1 MRIALTGSSG
11 LIGSALLARFG
22 RDGHV
27 VTRVV
32 RGASVRDPSHRAVA
46 WNPESGVVDSAGVD
60 AHDAVIHLAGEDIAG
75 GRWTPARKHVIRE
88 SRIHGTRLLCETL
101 ASLAHKPRVLI
112 TASGVGYYGNHEPND
127 RVDETSPRGAGFLS
141 ELVRDWEQAT
151 APAHAAGIRVV
162 HTRFGIV
169 LSPRGGALAKMLPP
183 FRMGLGGTVGS
194 GRQVMSWI
202 AIDDVPSIVLHLI
215 EHDDI
220 SGPVNVVTPHAVT
233 NAEFTHTLGRV
244 LGRPTILPLPAFAA
258 RLLFGE
264 MADALLLGGAR
275 VLPKRLEDSGYRF
288 AYPHVEQALKRLLS
302 PSGAPND
309 EKCGS

>member
-1 MRIALTGSSG
+1 MRIAITGSSG
-11 LIGSALLARFG
+11 LIGSALLARFD
-22 RDGHV
+22 RDGHA

-32 RGASVRDPSHRAVA
+32 RGASARDSSHRAVA
-46 WNPESGVVDSAGVD
+46 WNPDSGMIDSAGLD
-60 AHDAVIHLAGEDIAG
+60 GHDAVVHLAGEDIAA

-101 ASLAHKPRVLI
+101 ASLAHRPRVLI
-112 TASGVGYYGNHEPND
+112 TASGVGYYGNHEPD
-127 RVDETSPRGAGFLS
+127 HPVDETSPRGVGFLAD
-141 ELVRDWEQAT
+141 LVRDWEQAT
-151 APAHAAGIRVV
+151 SSAQAAGIRVV
-162 HTRFGIV
+162 QVRFGIV

-183 FRMGLGGTVGS
+183 FKLGLGGKVGN

-202 AIDDVPSIVLHLI
+202 AIDDVPSIVLHVI
-215 EHDDI
+215 EHPGI

-233 NAEFTHTLGRV
+233 NAEFTHALGRV

-275 VLPKRLEDSGYRF
+275 VRPERLEDSGYRF
-288 AYPHVEQALKRLLS
+288 AYPQLPQALEHLLK
-302 PSGAPND
+302 P
-309 EKCGS
+309 EH

>member
-1 MRIALTGSSG
+1 MRIAITGSSG
-11 LIGSALLARFG
+11 LIGSALATRFG
-22 RDGHV
+22 QNAHA

-32 RGASVRDPSHRAVA
+32 RDAGTRDPRHRTVA
-46 WNPESGVVDSAGVD
+46 WNPLSGVIDAAGLD
-60 AHDAVIHLAGEDIAG
+60 AHDAVIHLAGEDIAA
-75 GRWTPARKHVIRE
+75 GRWTPARKDVIRE
-88 SRIHGTRLLCETL
+88 SRIRGTRLLCETL

-112 TASGVGYYGNHEPND
+112 TASGLGYYGNHDPND
-127 RVDETSPRGAGFLS
+127 RVDETSPGGAGFLADM
-141 ELVRDWEQAT
+141 VRDWEEAT
-151 APAHAAGIRVV
+151 TTARAAGIRVV
-162 HTRFGIV
+162 HLRFGIV

-183 FRMGLGGTVGS
+183 FRMGLGGRVGS

-215 EHDDI
+215 EHDEI

-233 NAEFTHTLGRV
+233 NTEFTHALGRV

-288 AYPHVEQALKRLLS
+288 AYPQLPQALEHLLK
-302 PSGAPND
+302 PRH
-309 EKCGS
+309 EQRTT

>member
-1 MRIALTGSSG
+1 MRIAITGSSG
-11 LIGSALLARFG
+11 LIGSALLARFD
-22 RDGHV
+22 RDGHA

-32 RGASVRDPSHRAVA
+32 RGASAHDPNHRAVA
-46 WNPESGVVDSAGVD
+46 WNPASGVVDAAGLD
-60 AHDAVIHLAGEDIAG
+60 AHDTVIHLAGEDIAA

-101 ASLAHKPRVLI
+101 ANLAHKPRVLI
-112 TASGVGYYGNHEPND
+112 TASGVGYYGNHRPND
-127 RVDETSPRGAGFLS
+127 CVDETSPRRAGFLS
-141 ELVRDWEQAT
+141 DLVRDWEQAT
-151 APAHAAGIRVV
+151 APAQAAGIRVV

-183 FRMGLGGTVGS
+183 FRMGLGGRVGS
-194 GRQVMSWI
+194 GRQIMSWI
-202 AIDDVPSIVLHLI
+202 AIDDVPSIMIHLV
-215 EHDDI
+215 EHAGI
-220 SGPVNVVTPHAVT
+220 SGPVNVVSPQAVT
-233 NAEFTHTLGRV
+233 NAEFTHALGRV

-288 AYPHVEQALKRLLS
+288 AYPQLAQALDHLLK
-302 PSGAPND
+302 PSHGQHT
-309 EKCGS
+309 